1 MHITAESI
9 DDLLHQTYQYIL
21 VNGEKVNPT
30 KGVNQEVRNCVL
42 TLLNPRSRIS
52 LSEVRSKVIS
62 CVGEFLWYLTGSDS
76 IEFIEYYI
84 SKYRERINFDEA
96 TIDPVPGAYGPRIF
110 GTPNQFE
117 KIFELLKK
125 SESTRRAVISIYS
138 KNDLV
143 GDDSR
148 DIPCTCTLQFFI
160 RQNRLHLTSYMRSND
175 AALGLVHDI
184 FSFTLLQELMFAKL
198 LLVNPQ
204 LQLGEYTH
212 IVGSLHIYDA
222 DLSKINH
229 YLDREGWHYPVSMPP
244 INPNLLT
251 ESIEKLLEIE
261 KKIRVEK
268 ACDISQLDL
277 IDDTVFKEMAAIL
290 FAYFYIKPATRDING
305 LKALEAKCSSQPIKA
320 FLNKRIQ
327 ELQANEGNK

>member
-1 MHITAESI
+1 MHITEESL
-9 DDLLHQTYQYIL
+9 DDLLHRTYQYIL
-21 VNGEKVNPT
+21 LNGEKVNPT
-30 KGVNQEVRNCVL
+30 KGANQEVRNCVL

-84 SKYRERINFDEA
+84 TKYRDRINFDKETA
-96 TIDPVPGAYGPRIF
+96 DPVPGAYGPRIF
-110 GTPNQFE
+110 GSPSQFE
-117 KIFELLKK
+117 KVFELLKK

-143 GDDSR
+143 GNDPR

-184 FSFTLLQELMFAKL
+184 FSFTLLQELMFSKL
-198 LLVNPQ
+198 LLVNPK

-212 IVGSLHIYDA
+212 IVGSLHIYDE
-222 DLSKINH
+222 DLPKINH
-229 YLDREGWHYPVSMPP
+229 YLNKEGWQYHVSMPP
-244 INPNLLT
+244 INHYLLDD
-251 ESIEKLLEIE
+251 SIGKLLEIE
-261 KKIRVEK
+261 KDLRVNK
-268 ACDISQLDL
+268 KCDINKLEL
-277 IDDTVFKEMAAIL
+277 IEDTVFKELAAIL
-290 FAYFYIKPATRDING
+290 FAYFYIKPATRNING
-305 LKALEAKCSSQPIKA
+305 LKALETKCSSQPIKA

-327 ELQANEGNK
+327 ELQVNEGN

>member
-21 VNGEKVNPT
+21 ENGEKVNPT
-30 KGVNQEVRNCVL
+30 RGANQEVRNCVL
-42 TLLNPRSRIS
+42 TLSNPRSRIS

-84 SKYRERINFDEA
+84 TKYRERINFDEA
-96 TIDPVPGAYGPRIF
+96 SIDPVPGAYGPRIF
-110 GTPNQFE
+110 GSSNQFE

-125 SESTRRAVISIYS
+125 SDSTRRAVISIYS

-143 GDDSR
+143 GNDSR

-175 AALGLVHDI
+175 AAMGLVHDV
-184 FSFTLLQELMFAKL
+184 FSFTLLQELMFVKL
-198 LLVNPQ
+198 LFINPQ

-212 IVGSLHIYDA
+212 IVGSLHIYNV
-222 DLSKINH
+222 DLPKIRH
-229 YLDREGWHYPVSMPP
+229 YLDKEGWHYPVSMPP
-244 INPNLLT
+244 INPNLLND
-251 ESIEKLLEIE
+251 SIVKLLEIE
-261 KKIRVEK
+261 KNLRLDKV
-268 ACDISQLDL
+268 CDISKLDL
-277 IDDTVFKEMAAIL
+277 IEDTIFKEMAAIL
-290 FAYFYIKPATRDING
+290 FAYFYIKPATRNIEG
-305 LKALEAKCSSQPIKA
+305 LKLLEAKCSSQPIKA

-327 ELQANEGNK
+327 ELLANEGNK